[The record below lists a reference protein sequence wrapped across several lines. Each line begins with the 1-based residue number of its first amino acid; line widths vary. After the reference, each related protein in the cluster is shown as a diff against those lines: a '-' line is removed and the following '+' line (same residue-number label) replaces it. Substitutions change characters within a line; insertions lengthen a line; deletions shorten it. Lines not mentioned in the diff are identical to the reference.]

1 MGLNT
6 ATIVSNLLCNGLY
19 YISHLELKQNPLG
32 NEGVKILAK
41 GIRQSNSL
49 VHLDLRSTA
58 FRKEGAD
65 HLFKALEENGTVNC
79 LQIGNLKG
87 LHRNMLAGKAVAG
100 IEGYLKRTSVLTFL
114 DLKNAGIG
122 YEGLHYLLR
131 GLRACSSVKSLSL
144 ALNTL
149 ETSAHS
155 LILELILRMRLRRL
169 DLSQNML
176 GNSFLAAFNRKVRDT
191 HFTLAQLSLSCCGFG
206 SAGMTLLFEAL
217 KRGVALEDLAI
228 EDAKY
233 DEESLKKLALFISST
248 SLLKSLSSANCSLGD
263 TGMRV
268 VSEGFAEN
276 YSIEAINFSGNR
288 ITNKGAVSLCDNL
301 LRTHSKRL
309 KSINLS
315 HNFIEVF
322 GVIKD

>member
-1 MGLNT
+1 M
-6 ATIVSNLLCNGLY
+6 IVSNLLCSGLY
-19 YISHLELKQNPLG
+19 YISHLDLRQNPLG
-32 NEGVKILAK
+32 NEGIKILAK

-65 HLFKALEENGTVNC
+65 HLFKALEENETVNC

-100 IEGYLKRTSVLTFL
+100 IEGYLKKTSVLTFL
-114 DLKNAGIG
+114 DLKSAGIG
-122 YEGLHYLLR
+122 YEGLYYLLKGFR
-131 GLRACSSVKSLSL
+131 VCSSVKFLNL

-149 ETSAHS
+149 ETAAHP
-155 LILELILRMRLRRL
+155 LILELILKMRLKRL

-176 GNSFLAAFNRKVRDT
+176 GNSFLAVFNQTVRDT
-191 HFTLAQLSLSCCGFG
+191 HFVVAQLSLSCCGFSG
-206 SAGMTLLFEAL
+206 AGMSLLFEAL
-217 KRGVALEDLAI
+217 KRGVALEDLVI

-248 SLLKSLSSANCSLGD
+248 SLLKSFSSANCSLGD

-268 VSEGFAEN
+268 VSGGFAEN
-276 YSIEAINFSGNR
+276 YSIEAVNFSGNR
-288 ITNKGAVSLCDNL
+288 ITDKGVVSLCDNL

-315 HNFIEVF
+315 HNFIEVII
-322 GVIKD
+322 VVKD